1 MKIASEKKSI
11 TGVKKEYL
19 GVKMLK
25 KMPANPHKHWIL
37 KMTNDINDINDINGD
52 KRVIAH
58 LHGYHDYRDPI

>member
-37 KMTNDINDINDINGD
+37 KMTNDINDINGD

-58 LHGYHDYRDPI
+58 LHGYHNYRDPI